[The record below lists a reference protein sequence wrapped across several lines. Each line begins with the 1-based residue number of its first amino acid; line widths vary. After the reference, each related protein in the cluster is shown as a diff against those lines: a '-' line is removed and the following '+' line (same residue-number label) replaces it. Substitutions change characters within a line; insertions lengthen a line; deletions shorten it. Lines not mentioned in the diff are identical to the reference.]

1 MMLCREGRAIFL
13 EKMARSL
20 AESRSRFVLE
30 EVGGVEEGVGVGVGV
45 GVVLV
50 PRPSLFFIESKKPSW
65 SSC

>member
-20 AESRSRFVLE
+20 VESRSRFVLE
-30 EVGGVEEGVGVGVGV
+30 EVGGGVGVGV